1 MFESLHRQHFSPGDI
16 IFREGDTGDFAYLIE
31 SGLVEVFI
39 GNGEAQRRLSLLGN
53 GELIGEMALIDQQ
66 KRTATVRA
74 LRTTMAVPI
83 ARHMVEELLEKT
95 DPLIRHL
102 LQVILS
108 RFRTTQGS
116 LPPHLLPQDGISGT
130 DVDLPAGLRHTAG
143 YDLTLAQDI
152 AHALITD
159 QFEMHYQPICRL
171 SDGKVAGYEALIR
184 WPHPQEGML
193 PPLEFLWLAERTGQ
207 VRAIGL
213 WTLERACRDW
223 PQLRKGLE
231 VDEPFISVNLSAS
244 QLTGSHLVD
253 DVRSILIKQGMPPS
267 ELKLELTENIIIGR
281 PEIATQILTSL
292 NNLGGSLALDD
303 FGTAYSGLDYLQRFP
318 IGTVK
323 IDRLFISQVLSSPAN
338 EKIVRSSVKLA
349 HSLGMDV
356 VAEGVESE
364 DVCEKLLQLD
374 CNFGQG
380 WLFGKPVSLEAIA
393 ASQSH

>member
-1 MFESLHRQHFSPGDI
+1 MLEGLHRQIFPAGEV
-16 IFREGDTGDFAYLIE
+16 IFREGEIGDCAYLIE
-31 SGLVEVFI
+31 SGLVEVCI
-39 GNGEAQRRLSLLGN
+39 GTGDKQSRISLLGG
-53 GELIGEMALIDQQ
+53 GEVIGEVALIDHQQ
-66 KRTATVRA
+66 RTATVRA
-74 LRTTMAVPI
+74 LRETTAVPI
-83 ARHMVEELLEKT
+83 ARNMMEELLEKT

-102 LQVILS
+102 LRVILG

-116 LPPHLLPQDGISGT
+116 LTPQLLNELGMIIEHAKVPE
-130 DVDLPAGLRHTAG
+130 GLRHAAS
-143 YDLTLAQDI
+143 YDLALAQDI
-152 AHALITD
+152 SHALLTD

-171 SDGKVAGYEALIR
+171 SDSKIVGYEALIR
-184 WPHPQEGML
+184 WQHPREGML

-223 PQLRKGLE
+223 PTLRAGI
-231 VDEPFISVNLSAS
+231 VDVEAPFISVNLSAS
-244 QLTGSHLVD
+244 QLTGNSLVD
-253 DVRSILIKQGMPPS
+253 DVRNILVSQNMPPS

-292 NNLGGSLALDD
+292 IGLGGSLALDD

-318 IGTVK
+318 IGTIK
-323 IDRLFISQVLSSPAN
+323 IDRLFISQVLSSPVN
-338 EKIVRSSVKLA
+338 EEIVRSSVNLA

-364 DVCEKLLQLD
+364 ETRDKLLHLD

-380 WLFGKPVSLEAIA
+380 WLFGKAVALDSIRT
-393 ASQSH
+393 

>member
-1 MFESLHRQHFSPGDI
+1 MLEGLHRQIFAPGEV
-16 IFREGDTGDFAYLIE
+16 IFHEGESGDCAYLIE
-31 SGLVEVFI
+31 AGLVEVCI
-39 GNGEAQRRLSLLGN
+39 GGPGRQSRISLLGS
-53 GELIGEMALIDQQ
+53 GELIGEVALIDRQ

-74 LRTTMAVPI
+74 LRETIAVPI
-83 ARHMVEELLEKT
+83 ARDMVEELLEKT

-102 LQVILS
+102 LRVILG
-108 RFRTTQGS
+108 RFRNTQGS
-116 LPPHLLPQDGISGT
+116 LTPQLLDELGMVIERSNIPES
-130 DVDLPAGLRHTAG
+130 LRHAAS
-143 YDLTLAQDI
+143 YDLSLAQDI
-152 AHALITD
+152 AHALLTD

-171 SDGKVAGYEALIR
+171 SDSKIVGYEALIR
-184 WPHPQEGML
+184 WQHPREGML

-223 PQLRKGLE
+223 PILRAGMDVE
-231 VDEPFISVNLSAS
+231 APFISVNLSAS
-244 QLTGSHLVD
+244 QLTGNSLVE
-253 DVRSILIKQGMPPS
+253 DVRSILVNQNMRPS

-292 NNLGGSLALDD
+292 MGLGGSLALDD

-318 IGTVK
+318 IGTIK
-323 IDRLFISQVLSSPAN
+323 IDRLFISQVLTSPVN
-338 EKIVRSSVKLA
+338 EEIVRSSVNLA

-364 DVCEKLLQLD
+364 ETRDKLLQLD

-380 WLFGKPVSLEAIA
+380 WLFGKAAALEKICA
-393 ASQSH
+393 